1 MYLLNNFTKTP
12 EEIKKKNTIP
22 LSSKLGAPDQFDWRT
37 KKVITPVKDQA
48 QCGSCWAFS
57 VTENIESVWML
68 AKNITAENF
77 KPLAPQQIVDCDTS
91 DAGCNG
97 GNPPTAYEYV
107 KSAGG
112 LEGES
117 SYPYKATDQTCHFD
131 KSKIEVQ
138 ISGYKYSSGVEKTML
153 TEISTW
159 SPLSVCVDAANWQ
172 DYSSGVMGEWECCW
186 ICELDHCVQG
196 VGYDVSAS
204 APYWILRNS
213 WGSDWGMNG
222 YILVDY
228 GHNTCGLTEEAT
240 TATVA

>member
-1 MYLLNNFTKTP
+1 
-12 EEIKKKNTIP
+12 
-22 LSSKLGAPDQFDWRT
+22 
-37 KKVITPVKDQA
+37 
-48 QCGSCWAFS
+48 
-57 VTENIESVWML
+57 ML
-68 AKNITAENF
+68 AHNITAENF

-117 SYPYKATDQTCHFD
+117 AYPYKAVDQTCHFD
-131 KSKIEVQ
+131 KSKVEVK

-153 TEISTW
+153 TEVSTW

-172 DYSSGVMGEWECCW
+172 DYSTGVMGEWECCW

-213 WGSDWGMNG
+213 WGADWGMNG

-240 TATVA
+240 TAIA